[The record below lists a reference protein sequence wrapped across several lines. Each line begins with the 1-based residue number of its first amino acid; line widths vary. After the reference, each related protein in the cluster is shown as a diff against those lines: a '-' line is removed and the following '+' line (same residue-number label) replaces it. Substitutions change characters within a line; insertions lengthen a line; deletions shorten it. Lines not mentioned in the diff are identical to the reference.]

1 MAAEIYA
8 SAAGTIAQIW
18 ILSELFPRKQSV
30 KKVYIVGWILLNF
43 CIAHFV
49 LLPNIW
55 QSLLGMGVMLL
66 MSCIML
72 EGKTEQKMLVIIA
85 CNVFMIL
92 VSMLRGRITFF
103 LSGKSINEI
112 SIQGSESLARV
123 LGIVLTNTLY
133 LVTAY
138 ILTRFFHDKIKL
150 KKEEYII
157 IIIFYIIFL
166 IVVLLSIAM
175 SRNVDFSLIWQKTFL
190 ILDMLMFI
198 ANIIVLKMIFHINQQ
213 NHYEMENALLH
224 MQIMQQ
230 EKRIREEEKNYRE
243 VQLLRHDLKRYLV
256 TYRQLLQDGKYEV
269 IEADID
275 KILGKRLNTNHC
287 VYTENTILNA
297 VICEK
302 MEQCSIKNIKIEVQ
316 VNADKDMDSI
326 EYGVVLSNLLD
337 NAIEAEEQEKEEN
350 RYICLNIGV
359 EQNMIHLVV
368 SNYISESVLQN
379 NALLETSKKNKQLHG
394 IGLRG
399 VKEFVNNKEGEIEI
413 FEENQM
419 FVVHICV
426 CVYSMPKMGKV
437 RQIY

>member
-1 MAAEIYA
+1 MEVVSMAAEIYA

-103 LSGKSINEI
+103 LSGESINEI

-224 MQIMQQ
+224 MQITQQ

-302 MEQCSIKNIKIEVQ
+302 MEQCSIKTIKIEVQ

-399 VKEFVNNKEGEIEI
+399 AKEFVNNKEGEIEI
-413 FEENQM
+413 FEENHM
-419 FVVHICV
+419 LVVHICV
-426 CVYSMPKMGKV
+426 CV
-437 RQIY
+437 

>member
-123 LGIVLTNTLY
+123 LGILLTNTLY

-157 IIIFYIIFL
+157 VIIFYIIFL

-213 NHYEMENALLH
+213 NHYEMENALLY
-224 MQIMQQ
+224 MQITQQ

-256 TYRQLLQDGKYEV
+256 TYRQLLQEGKYEV

-302 MEQCSIKNIKIEVQ
+302 MEQCSIKNIKIEMQ

-413 FEENQM
+413 FEENHM

-426 CVYSMPKMGKV
+426 CV
-437 RQIY
+437 

>member
-72 EGKTEQKMLVIIA
+72 EGRTEQKMLVIIA

-103 LSGKSINEI
+103 LSGESINEI

-224 MQIMQQ
+224 MQITQQ

-256 TYRQLLQDGKYEV
+256 TYRQLLQEGKYEV

-326 EYGVVLSNLLD
+326 EYGVVLLNLLD

-399 VKEFVNNKEGEIEI
+399 VKEFVNNNEGEIEI
-413 FEENQM
+413 FEENHM

-426 CVYSMPKMGKV
+426 CV
-437 RQIY
+437 

>member
-123 LGIVLTNTLY
+123 LGILLTNTLY

-157 IIIFYIIFL
+157 VIIFYIIFL

-213 NHYEMENALLH
+213 NHYEMENALLY
-224 MQIMQQ
+224 MQITQQ

-256 TYRQLLQDGKYEV
+256 TYRQLLQEGKYEV

-302 MEQCSIKNIKIEVQ
+302 MEQCSIKNIKIGVQ

-368 SNYISESVLQN
+368 SNYIAESVLQN
-379 NALLETSKKNKQLHG
+379 NTLLETSKKNKQLHG

-399 VKEFVNNKEGEIEI
+399 VKEFVKNKKGEIEI
-413 FEENQM
+413 FEENHM

-426 CVYSMPKMGKV
+426 CV
-437 RQIY
+437 

>member
-1 MAAEIYA
+1 MEVVSMAAEIYA

-72 EGKTEQKMLVIIA
+72 EGRTEQKMLVIIA

-103 LSGKSINEI
+103 LSGESINEI

-157 IIIFYIIFL
+157 IIIYYIIFL

-213 NHYEMENALLH
+213 NHYEMENALLY
-224 MQIMQQ
+224 MQITQQ

-256 TYRQLLQDGKYEV
+256 TYRQLLQEGKYEV

-350 RYICLNIGV
+350 RYICLNMGV

-413 FEENQM
+413 FEENHM

-426 CVYSMPKMGKV
+426 CV
-437 RQIY
+437 

>member
-1 MAAEIYA
+1 MEVVSMAAEIYA

-133 LVTAY
+133 LLTAY
-138 ILTRFFHDKIKL
+138 ILTCFFHDKIKL

-157 IIIFYIIFL
+157 IIIYYIIFL

-175 SRNVDFSLIWQKTFL
+175 SRNVDFSIIWQKTFL

-198 ANIIVLKMIFHINQQ
+198 ANIIDLKMIFHINQQ
-213 NHYEMENALLH
+213 NHYEMENALLY
-224 MQIMQQ
+224 MQITQQ

-256 TYRQLLQDGKYEV
+256 TYRQLLQEGKYEV

-413 FEENQM
+413 FEENHM

-426 CVYSMPKMGKV
+426 CV
-437 RQIY
+437 

>member
-1 MAAEIYA
+1 MEVVSMAAEIYA

-133 LVTAY
+133 LLTAY
-138 ILTRFFHDKIKL
+138 ILTCFFHDKIKL

-157 IIIFYIIFL
+157 IIIYYIIFL

-213 NHYEMENALLH
+213 NHYEMENALLY
-224 MQIMQQ
+224 MQITQQ

-256 TYRQLLQDGKYEV
+256 TYRQLLQEGKYEV

-368 SNYISESVLQN
+368 GNYISESVLQN

-413 FEENQM
+413 FEENHM

-426 CVYSMPKMGKV
+426 CV
-437 RQIY
+437 

>member
-123 LGIVLTNTLY
+123 LG
-133 LVTAY
+133 TAY
-138 ILTRFFHDKIKL
+138 ILTCFFHDKIKL

-157 IIIFYIIFL
+157 IIIYYIIFL

-213 NHYEMENALLH
+213 NHYEMENALLY
-224 MQIMQQ
+224 MQITQQ

-256 TYRQLLQDGKYEV
+256 TYRQLLQEGKYEV

-399 VKEFVNNKEGEIEI
+399 VKEFVKNKKGEIEI
-413 FEENQM
+413 FEENHM
-419 FVVHICV
+419 FVVHICA
-426 CVYSMPKMGKV
+426 CV
-437 RQIY
+437 

>member
-1 MAAEIYA
+1 MEVVSMAAEIYA

-55 QSLLGMGVMLL
+55 QSLLGMGVLLL

-103 LSGKSINEI
+103 LSGESINEI

-213 NHYEMENALLH
+213 NHYEMENALLY
-224 MQIMQQ
+224 MQITQQ

-256 TYRQLLQDGKYEV
+256 TYRQLLQEGKYEV

-413 FEENQM
+413 FEENHM

-426 CVYSMPKMGKV
+426 CV
-437 RQIY
+437 

>member
-1 MAAEIYA
+1 MEVVSMAAEIYA

-133 LVTAY
+133 LLTAY
-138 ILTRFFHDKIKL
+138 ILTCFFHDKIKL

-157 IIIFYIIFL
+157 IIIYYIIFF

-213 NHYEMENALLH
+213 NHYEMENALLY
-224 MQIMQQ
+224 MQITQQ

-256 TYRQLLQDGKYEV
+256 TYRQLLQEGKYEV

-413 FEENQM
+413 FEENHM

-426 CVYSMPKMGKV
+426 CV
-437 RQIY
+437 

>member
-72 EGKTEQKMLVIIA
+72 EGKKEQKMLVIIA

-112 SIQGSESLARV
+112 NIQGSESLARV

-133 LVTAY
+133 LLTAY
-138 ILTRFFHDKIKL
+138 ILTCFFHDKIKL

-157 IIIFYIIFL
+157 IIIYYIIFL

-198 ANIIVLKMIFHINQQ
+198 ANIIVLKMMFHINQQ
-213 NHYEMENALLH
+213 NHYEMENALLY
-224 MQIMQQ
+224 MQITQQ

-256 TYRQLLQDGKYEV
+256 TYRQLLQDGKYEI

-359 EQNMIHLVV
+359 EQNMIHLVM

-379 NALLETSKKNKQLHG
+379 NVLLETSKKNKQLHG

-413 FEENQM
+413 FEENHM

-426 CVYSMPKMGKV
+426 CV
-437 RQIY
+437 

>member
-123 LGIVLTNTLY
+123 LGILLTNTLY

-157 IIIFYIIFL
+157 VIIFYIIFL

-213 NHYEMENALLH
+213 NHYEMENALLY
-224 MQIMQQ
+224 MQITQQ

-256 TYRQLLQDGKYEV
+256 TYRQLLQEGKYEV

-413 FEENQM
+413 FEENHM

-426 CVYSMPKMGKV
+426 CV
-437 RQIY
+437 

>member
-103 LSGKSINEI
+103 LSGESINEI

-123 LGIVLTNTLY
+123 LGILLTNTLY

-157 IIIFYIIFL
+157 VIIFYIIFL

-213 NHYEMENALLH
+213 NHYEMENALLY
-224 MQIMQQ
+224 MQITQQ

-256 TYRQLLQDGKYEV
+256 TYRQLLQEGKYEV

-413 FEENQM
+413 FEENHM

-426 CVYSMPKMGKV
+426 CV
-437 RQIY
+437 

>member
-1 MAAEIYA
+1 MEVVSMAAEIYA

-133 LVTAY
+133 LLTAY
-138 ILTRFFHDKIKL
+138 ILTCFFHDKIKL

-157 IIIFYIIFL
+157 IIIYYIIFL

-213 NHYEMENALLH
+213 NHYEMENALLY
-224 MQIMQQ
+224 MQITQQ

-256 TYRQLLQDGKYEV
+256 TYRQLLQEGKYEV

-337 NAIEAEEQEKEEN
+337 NAIEAEEQKKEEN

-368 SNYISESVLQN
+368 GNYISESVLQN

-399 VKEFVNNKEGEIEI
+399 VKEFVKNKKGEIEI
-413 FEENQM
+413 FEENHM

-426 CVYSMPKMGKV
+426 CV
-437 RQIY
+437 

>member
-85 CNVFMIL
+85 CNVSMIL

-133 LVTAY
+133 LLTAY
-138 ILTRFFHDKIKL
+138 ILTCFFHDKIKL

-157 IIIFYIIFL
+157 IIIYYIIFL

-198 ANIIVLKMIFHINQQ
+198 ANIIDLKMIFHINQQ
-213 NHYEMENALLH
+213 NHYEMENALLY
-224 MQIMQQ
+224 MQITQQ

-256 TYRQLLQDGKYEV
+256 TYRQLLQEGKYEV

-368 SNYISESVLQN
+368 GNYISESVLQN

-399 VKEFVNNKEGEIEI
+399 VKEFVKNKKGEIEI
-413 FEENQM
+413 FEENHM
-419 FVVHICV
+419 FVVHICA
-426 CVYSMPKMGKV
+426 CV
-437 RQIY
+437 

>member
-1 MAAEIYA
+1 MEVVSMAAEIYA

-112 SIQGSESLARV
+112 SIQGLESLARV
-123 LGIVLTNTLY
+123 LGILLTNTLY

-157 IIIFYIIFL
+157 IIIYYIIFL

-213 NHYEMENALLH
+213 NHYEMENALLY
-224 MQIMQQ
+224 MQITQQ

-256 TYRQLLQDGKYEV
+256 TYRQLLQEGKYEV

-413 FEENQM
+413 FEENHM

-426 CVYSMPKMGKV
+426 CV
-437 RQIY
+437 

>member
-1 MAAEIYA
+1 MEVVSMAAEIYA

-133 LVTAY
+133 LLTAY
-138 ILTRFFHDKIKL
+138 ILTCFFHDKIKL

-157 IIIFYIIFL
+157 IIIYYIIFL

-213 NHYEMENALLH
+213 NHYEMENALLY
-224 MQIMQQ
+224 MQITQQ

-256 TYRQLLQDGKYEV
+256 TYRQLLQEGKYEV

-350 RYICLNIGV
+350 RYICLNVGV

-413 FEENQM
+413 FEENHM

-426 CVYSMPKMGKV
+426 CV
-437 RQIY
+437 

>member
-1 MAAEIYA
+1 MEVVSMAAEIYA

-43 CIAHFV
+43 CIVHFV

-133 LVTAY
+133 LLTAY
-138 ILTRFFHDKIKL
+138 ILTCFFHDKIKL

-157 IIIFYIIFL
+157 IIIYYIIFL

-213 NHYEMENALLH
+213 NHYEMENALLY
-224 MQIMQQ
+224 MQITQQ

-256 TYRQLLQDGKYEV
+256 TYRQLLQEGKYEV

-368 SNYISESVLQN
+368 SNYISESILQN

-413 FEENQM
+413 FEENHM

-426 CVYSMPKMGKV
+426 CV
-437 RQIY
+437 

>member
-92 VSMLRGRITFF
+92 VSMLRGRIAFF

-123 LGIVLTNTLY
+123 LGILLTNTLY

-157 IIIFYIIFL
+157 VIIFYIIFL

-213 NHYEMENALLH
+213 NHYEMENALLY
-224 MQIMQQ
+224 MQITQQ

-256 TYRQLLQDGKYEV
+256 TYRQLLQEGKYEV

-413 FEENQM
+413 FEENHM
-419 FVVHICV
+419 LVVHICV
-426 CVYSMPKMGKV
+426 CV
-437 RQIY
+437 

>member
-1 MAAEIYA
+1 MEVVSMVAEIYA

-123 LGIVLTNTLY
+123 LGILLTNTLY

-157 IIIFYIIFL
+157 VIIFYIIFL

-213 NHYEMENALLH
+213 NHYEMENALLY
-224 MQIMQQ
+224 MQITQQ

-256 TYRQLLQDGKYEV
+256 TYRQLLQEGKYEV

-413 FEENQM
+413 FEENHM

-426 CVYSMPKMGKV
+426 CV
-437 RQIY
+437 

>member
-1 MAAEIYA
+1 MEVVSMAAEIYA

-72 EGKTEQKMLVIIA
+72 EGKTEQKMLVIIV

-123 LGIVLTNTLY
+123 LGILLTNTLY

-157 IIIFYIIFL
+157 VIIFYIIFL

-213 NHYEMENALLH
+213 NHYEMENALLY
-224 MQIMQQ
+224 MQITQQ

-256 TYRQLLQDGKYEV
+256 TYRQLLQEGKYEV

-413 FEENQM
+413 FEENHM

-426 CVYSMPKMGKV
+426 CA
-437 RQIY
+437 

>member
-1 MAAEIYA
+1 M
-8 SAAGTIAQIW
+8 SG
-18 ILSELFPRKQSV
+18 RKINGSCKYGCRDICKCSGNNCTDLDSFRVISKKTVCKKSV
-30 KKVYIVGWILLNF
+30 YSGMDFIKFLHR
-43 CIAHFV
+43 AFV

-72 EGKTEQKMLVIIA
+72 EGKTEQKMLVIIV

-103 LSGKSINEI
+103 LSGESINEI

-157 IIIFYIIFL
+157 IIIYYIIFL

-213 NHYEMENALLH
+213 NHYEMENALLY
-224 MQIMQQ
+224 MQITQQ
-230 EKRIREEEKNYRE
+230 EKRIREEEKTIGKFNY
-243 VQLLRHDLKRYLV
+243 
-256 TYRQLLQDGKYEV
+256 
-269 IEADID
+269 
-275 KILGKRLNTNHC
+275 C
-287 VYTENTILNA
+287 V
-297 VICEK
+297 
-302 MEQCSIKNIKIEVQ
+302 
-316 VNADKDMDSI
+316 
-326 EYGVVLSNLLD
+326 
-337 NAIEAEEQEKEEN
+337 
-350 RYICLNIGV
+350 
-359 EQNMIHLVV
+359 MI
-368 SNYISESVLQN
+368 
-379 NALLETSKKNKQLHG
+379 
-394 IGLRG
+394 
-399 VKEFVNNKEGEIEI
+399 
-413 FEENQM
+413 
-419 FVVHICV
+419 
-426 CVYSMPKMGKV
+426 
-437 RQIY
+437 

>member
-1 MAAEIYA
+1 MEVVSMAAEIYA

-133 LVTAY
+133 LLTAY
-138 ILTRFFHDKIKL
+138 ILTCFFHDKIKL

-157 IIIFYIIFL
+157 IIIYYIIFL

-213 NHYEMENALLH
+213 NHYEMENALLY
-224 MQIMQQ
+224 MQITQQ

-256 TYRQLLQDGKYEV
+256 TYRQLLQEGKYEV

-359 EQNMIHLVV
+359 EQNMIYLVV

-413 FEENQM
+413 FEENHM

-426 CVYSMPKMGKV
+426 CV
-437 RQIY
+437 